1 MSILSKHWPRL
12 VLWPLLGFLPA
23 VHADQ
28 SPAVSIAGGVEQFR
42 WREFDTDKREL
53 LEESGQRFSV
63 MLAYDN
69 LRRLNSG
76 PVYSLGGK
84 FYLGAV
90 DYDGETQLTSIP
102 VQSTTT
108 YFGAQVDA
116 LGGYRF
122 AHRLHGLDL
131 LAGGGLDFWLRSIDD
146 TYVQGLGQVSGADED
161 YYVFNAKLAL
171 GYFHEMGGARHY
183 LQAGVK
189 YPFYVYE
196 YAYQAGAD
204 DVTLHPKGRA
214 SLFARYQWEFGSAA
228 RTRWGATLYYDSYR
242 FSQSDVKIDTINGMP
257 TGYIVWQPESHQEV
271 YGLQVGLYFR

>member
-1 MSILSKHWPRL
+1 MSHLKHWCR
-12 VLWPLLGFLPA
+12 VVVWSLLGFLPQA
-23 VHADQ
+23 YADQ
-28 SPAVSIAGGVEQFR
+28 SPAVSILGGVEQFV
-42 WREFDTDKREL
+42 WREFAPDKREY
-53 LEESGQRFSV
+53 LEESGQRYSV
-63 MLAYDN
+63 ALAYDN

-84 FYLGAV
+84 LYLGAV

-122 AHRLHGLDL
+122 AGRLHGLDL

-146 TYVQGLGQVSGADED
+146 TYVQGLGYVSGADEN

-171 GYFHEMGGARHY
+171 GYFHEMGQARHY

-196 YAYQAGAD
+196 YAYQAGDD
-204 DVTLHPKGRA
+204 DVTLNPKGRA
-214 SLFARYQWEFGSAA
+214 SLFAKYQWEFGSAT
-228 RTRWGATLYYDSYR
+228 RNRWGATLYYDSYR
-242 FSQSDVKIDTINGMP
+242 FSQSEAERVTINGVP
-257 TGYIVWQPESHQEV
+257 YTVRQPESRQDV
-271 YGLQVGLYFR
+271 VGLQVGLYFR

>member
-1 MSILSKHWPRL
+1 MSIPANHWRRIVLCMLS
-12 VLWPLLGFLPA
+12 GFLSVA
-23 VHADQ
+23 HADQ
-28 SPAVSIAGGVEQFR
+28 SPAVSVAGGVEQFV
-42 WREFDTDKREL
+42 WREFATDQREL
-53 LEESGQRFSV
+53 LEESGQRFSMAV
-63 MLAYDN
+63 AYDN

-84 FYLGAV
+84 VYVGSV

-122 AHRLHGLDL
+122 AARLHGLDL

-146 TYVQGLGQVSGADED
+146 TYVQGLGYVSGADED
-161 YYVFNAKLAL
+161 YYVFNAKFAL
-171 GYFHEMGGARHY
+171 GYFHEMGQARHY

-196 YAYQAGAD
+196 YAYSPGSD
-204 DVTLHPKGRA
+204 DLVLHPRGRA
-214 SLFARYQWEFGSAA
+214 SLFAKYQWEFGSAT
-228 RTRWGATLYYDSYR
+228 RNRWGVTFYYDSYR
-242 FSQSDVKIDTINGMP
+242 FSQSNVKFDTLNDVP
-257 TGYIVWQPESHQEV
+257 TGFIVWQPESHQDV
-271 YGLQVGLYFR
+271 YGIQVGLYFR

>member
-1 MSILSKHWPRL
+1 
-12 VLWPLLGFLPA
+12 VLWTLTGFLSVA
-23 VHADQ
+23 HADQ
-28 SPAVSIAGGVEQFR
+28 SPAVSVVAGVEQFL
-42 WREFDTDKREL
+42 WREFDTDKREF
-53 LEESGQRFSV
+53 LEESGQRFS
-63 MLAYDN
+63 MALAYDN

-108 YFGAQVDA
+108 YIGAQVDA

-122 AHRLHGLDL
+122 AGRAHGLDL

-171 GYFHEMGGARHY
+171 GYLHELGGARHY

-196 YAYQAGAD
+196 YTYQAGAD
-204 DVTLHPKGRA
+204 DLILHPRGRA

-228 RTRWGATLYYDSYR
+228 RNRWGATLYYDSYR
-242 FSQSDVKIDTINGMP
+242 FSQSNVKFETINDVP
-257 TGYIVWQPESHQEV
+257 TGFIVWQPESHQDV
-271 YGLQVGLYFR
+271 YGLQVGFYFR